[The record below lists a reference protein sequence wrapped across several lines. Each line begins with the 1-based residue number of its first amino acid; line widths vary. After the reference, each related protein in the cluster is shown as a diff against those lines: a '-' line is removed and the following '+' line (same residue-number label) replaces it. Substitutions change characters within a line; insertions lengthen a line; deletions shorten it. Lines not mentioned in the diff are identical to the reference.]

1 MDDSDEALMAR
12 IGRGD
17 EAAFRALSRRHLA
30 SVVALARHIVRN
42 SADAED
48 IAQEAMLRVWTHA
61 PRWQPLASF
70 RTWLTR
76 IVVNLCLDR
85 KRRVTPLPLDVAGDP
100 ADNTPGVEQQLEASE
115 ADRRVNAAIDAL
127 PPRQRA
133 AIALTYRD
141 GLSNAEAAEALGT
154 SVSAL
159 ETLLVRAKQKLRSEF
174 YPCFMTFTTG
184 RSAEPVPPTRLNP
197 RVPRDARK
205 GLPAL
210 SPADG

>member
-42 SADAED
+42 GADAED

-85 KRRVTPLPLDVAGDP
+85 KRRATPLPLDVAGDP

-159 ETLLVRAKQKLRSEF
+159 ETLLVRAKQKLRSE
-174 YPCFMTFTTG
+174 
-184 RSAEPVPPTRLNP
+184 L
-197 RVPRDARK
+197 RDD
-205 GLPAL
+205 LT
-210 SPADG
+210 S